1 MTLTRSLLTAALA
14 LALGLALPLGAQAA
28 PLANGGFESGL
39 SGWVTLG
46 DASTQAGGSQGAM
59 QLWLSTASA
68 AFEDDHPLAAGALN
82 RSGTGAAEVGV
93 PGGVEWF
100 AGLALG
106 ALDPDPASGL
116 QAYEGSAARQS
127 FSANVGD
134 VLSFAWDFATRD
146 TGADFAFVVVDGVVS
161 TLASASFA
169 DALSPDGVG
178 ARSGWGRFSHTFAT
192 AGVHQLVFGVVD
204 GGDYAMTSS
213 LAVDGV
219 VVSPVPEPHALALL
233 VPGLLVLGLSRRR
246 RR

>member
-1 MTLTRSLLTAALA
+1 MTLKLSSFAAALA
-14 LALGLALPLGAQAA
+14 LALPLVGQAA

-39 SGWVTLG
+39 SGWATLG
-46 DASTQAGGSQGAM
+46 DASTQAGGTQGAM
-59 QLWLSTASA
+59 QLWLSTASD
-68 AFEDDHPLAAGALN
+68 AFEDDHPLTAGALN
-82 RSGTGAAEVGV
+82 RSGTAAAEVGV

-106 ALDPDPASGL
+106 SLDPEPASGL

-169 DALSPDGVG
+169 ASLSPDGEG

-192 AGVHQLVFGVVD
+192 AGVHELVFGVVD
-204 GGDYAMTSS
+204 VGDYAMTSS

-233 VPGLLVLGLSRRR
+233 VPGLLVLGLGRRR

>member
-1 MTLTRSLLTAALA
+1 MTLKLSSFTAALA
-14 LALGLALPLGAQAA
+14 LALPLVVHAA

-46 DASTQAGGSQGAM
+46 DASTQAGGTQGAM

-68 AFEDDHPLAAGALN
+68 SFEDDHPLAAGALN
-82 RSGTGAAEVGV
+82 RSGTAAAEVGV

-106 ALDPDPASGL
+106 SLDPDAASAR

-146 TGADFAFVVVDGVVS
+146 TGTDFAFVVVDGVVS

-169 DALSPDGVG
+169 ASLSPDGG

-192 AGVHQLVFGVVD
+192 EGVHELVFGVVD
-204 GGDYAMTSS
+204 VGDYAMTSS

-233 VPGLLVLGLSRRR
+233 VPGLLVLGLGRRR